1 MCVCLVDVRKNFP
14 SNEEKIDKTIDD
26 DDKIPLPSRSGADLE
41 VSNTNKQAVGDNS
54 AHLATAGGG
63 GGASASACVL

>member
-1 MCVCLVDVRKNFP
+1 MCVCVCLVDVRKNFP
-14 SNEEKIDKTIDD
+14 SNEEKIDKTID

-63 GGASASACVL
+63 GGASACVL